1 MTVKSNHIRVL
12 RALAVA
18 ILSFASCL
26 VTSAQVSLR
35 GQMTVEQAILQ
46 IQKETDYS
54 FFYNSTDLAGIGSR
68 NINVSGAIETVLERL
83 FTGTAITWR
92 VQDKEI
98 VLKKNFGE
106 QKKDDDKRSVKGI
119 VIDEVDRTP
128 LIGATVLV
136 KGSENVAITDIDGK
150 FTIDGC
156 DNRTV
161 LDVSYVGY
169 QPREFRVGN
178 LGELEITLTSAN
190 ELEGVVVVGAGTQ
203 KKVSVTGSIVAIKGD
218 ALKAPSSSLTN
229 NLAGNSQE
237 S

>member
-1 MTVKSNHIRVL
+1 MTVKSNHIRVI

-54 FFYNSTDLAGIGSR
+54 FFYNSDDLIGIGSR
-68 NINVSGAIETVLERL
+68 NINVSGAIETVLEKL

-98 VLKKNFGE
+98 VLKKNSDE

-119 VIDEVDRTP
+119 VIDEVDRAP

-136 KGSENVAITDIDGK
+136 KGSDNVAIT
-150 FTIDGC
+150 
-156 DNRTV
+156 
-161 LDVSYVGY
+161 VS
-169 QPREFRVGN
+169 PAPE
-178 LGELEITLTSAN
+178 TS
-190 ELEGVVVVGAGTQ
+190 
-203 KKVSVTGSIVAIKGD
+203 
-218 ALKAPSSSLTN
+218 
-229 NLAGNSQE
+229 
-237 S
+237 